1 MRAGRAQR
9 LSNAATGKTYW
20 QADSLD
26 AAGRATRQLFAGGSA
41 AVNRVYN
48 NRDRVELVDAG
59 AAFQERY
66 LYDSVGNLKTRNLK
80 ITAGTPYQYNENF
93 SYDELNRLTK
103 ASGDNPVSTQ
113 DIVYD
118 ELGNITYKSGVGSY
132 SYPASGPGVVRPHA
146 LTALKGVDG
155 IERGFDYDANGNLVR
170 NENRLASWT
179 SYNLPKTL
187 EGYGQREEYWYD
199 AEHERIKQVSSKYG
213 TQLYFNPGKGSGLF
227 YEKTIG
233 TDGKVEH
240 KHYLTALGD
249 VIGEVVKRDNPAAGQ
264 AAEEERYWIKDH
276 LGSNRAIMG
285 SSGQLL
291 ESLGFDAWGKR
302 RYASG
307 QTDAANPGIAGQTT
321 DRGYTGHEH
330 LDELGL
336 INMNARIY
344 DPLLGR
350 FLSPD
355 PVIDGVDNMQGYNRY
370 AYVSNNPLSY
380 SDPSGN
386 FKWRP
391 VLAIAAAVAVPWA
404 ATQIYGLS
412 TITAGALG
420 GFTSGAISTGRL
432 SGALQGGAT
441 GAMFAQVGNVTAGQP
456 VKNIIGHSVAG
467 CASAVMGD
475 GDCGRGAVSAAAG
488 AAWSNYVPQPG
499 MWGVDLAG
507 ASLAGGLTV

>member
-1 MRAGRAQR
+1 M
-9 LSNAATGKTYW
+9 
-20 QADSLD
+20 
-26 AAGRATRQLFAGGSA
+26 
-41 AVNRVYN
+41 
-48 NRDRVELVDAG
+48 
-59 AAFQERY
+59 
-66 LYDSVGNLKTRNLK
+66 
-80 ITAGTPYQYNENF
+80 
-93 SYDELNRLTK
+93 NRLTK

-155 IERGFDYDANGNLVR
+155 IERGFEYDANGNLVR

-213 TQLYFNPGKGSGLF
+213 TQLYFNTGKGSGLF

-240 KHYLTALGD
+240 KHYLTTLGD

-264 AAEEERYWIKDH
+264 AAEEERYWVKDH

-355 PVIDGVDNMQGYNRY
+355 PEVTDEERMQNYNRY
-370 AYVSNNPLSY
+370 AYVMNNPLSY
-380 SDPSGN
+380 TDPSGE
-386 FKWRP
+386 FA
-391 VLAIAAAVAVPWA
+391 VLAAPAVAS
-404 ATQIYGLS
+404 QISGFMGAVAGLS
-412 TITAGALG
+412 I
-420 GFTSGAISTGRL
+420 
-432 SGALQGGAT
+432 
-441 GAMFAQVGNVTAGQP
+441 
-456 VKNIIGHSVAG
+456 
-467 CASAVMGD
+467 
-475 GDCGRGAVSAAAG
+475 G
-488 AAWSNYVPQPG
+488 AAIADNIDL
-499 MWGVDLAG
+499 VDREVFDRVAADARLDSQSPKIG
-507 ASLAGGLTV
+507 RPSSQSLDTR